1 MCGPHFCSMKISH
14 ELREAAEAGMAQKS
28 AEFRASGGEIY
39 VPDNSDS

>member
-1 MCGPHFCSMKISH
+1 MRISH

-39 VPDNSDS
+39 VPENRNS